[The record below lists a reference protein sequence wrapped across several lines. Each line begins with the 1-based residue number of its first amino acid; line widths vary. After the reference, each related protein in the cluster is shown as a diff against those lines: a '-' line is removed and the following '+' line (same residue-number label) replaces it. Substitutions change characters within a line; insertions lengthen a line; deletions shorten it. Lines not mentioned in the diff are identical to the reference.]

1 LLQIVCCRN
10 LLFKVQ
16 SLSATGYFGQCRQL
30 VCLLE
35 SAARQIDSR
44 GRTATKRQKT
54 HENAQG
60 KWPGRENRT
69 GALLLDFVGLFNIL
83 CDIGLIA
90 AISGL
95 LFVGVSFLIL
105 IGINIFEQATGRLLG
120 KPLPEAR
127 LHENDLPHVLVQIP
141 VFNEPAMVA
150 GCLRSV
156 AALEWPRAKLHIQLL
171 DDSTDETTS
180 IAASVVFELRQ
191 QGFDVL
197 HLRRVGRRGYKA
209 GALAA
214 GLAHSHAPCVA
225 ILDADFRPPANWLRE
240 VVPALIADPA
250 ASFVQSRCEF
260 ANYRTNWLTRAQSLM
275 FDAHFVIEQAT
286 RYRAGWL
293 FQFNGTGA
301 VWRRAAID
309 AAGGWSGDSLC
320 EDLDLTV
327 RAEIA
332 GWHGLF
338 SMDPPVPGLVP
349 DRVAHWRVQ
358 QRRWS
363 NGFVQVAR
371 KLLGE
376 VWTADWRVWRKL
388 SAMFLILI
396 QMFYP
401 CVALG
406 SLSLAFGA
414 IVRGGEMAPYQP
426 IIATIAATIL
436 TIGVGLTLMPYLIL
450 RRGPLRRYFATLASL
465 IPLMI
470 YVSLSNAPSILKT
483 VLGASD
489 SWKRTPKTR
498 HVSDV
503 LPATDQLNEAS

>member
-1 LLQIVCCRN
+1 LEFAG
-10 LLFKVQ
+10 LFDILGNV
-16 SLSATGYFGQCRQL
+16 GL
-30 VCLLE
+30 V
-35 SAARQIDSR
+35 AAL
-44 GRTATKRQKT
+44 GGLA
-54 HENAQG
+54 
-60 KWPGRENRT
+60 
-69 GALLLDFVGLFNIL
+69 FVG
-83 CDIGLIA
+83 A
-90 AISGL
+90 
-95 LFVGVSFLIL
+95 SFFIL
-105 IGINIFEQATGRLLG
+105 IGINLFEQASGRQLG
-120 KPLPEAR
+120 RPVPKASLPEDR
-127 LHENDLPHVLVQIP
+127 LPHVVVQIP
-141 VFNEPAMVA
+141 VYNEPAMVA
-150 GCLRSV
+150 DCLRSV
-156 AALEWPRAKLHIQLL
+156 GALDWPRAKLHIQLL
-171 DDSTDETTS
+171 DDSTDETTKV
-180 IAASVVFELRQ
+180 AAPAVDELRRQ
-191 QGFDVL
+191 AIDVL
-197 HLRRVGRRGYKA
+197 HLVRPGRRGYKA

-214 GLAHSHAPCVA
+214 GLAKSHAPFVA

-240 VVPALIADPA
+240 VIPALAADPD

-260 ANYRTNWLTRAQSLM
+260 ANYKTNWLTRAQGLM

-286 RYRAGWL
+286 RFRAGWL

-338 SMDPPVPGLVP
+338 AMEPAVPGLVP

-376 VWTADWRVWRKL
+376 IVAAEWRPWKKL
-388 SAMFLILI
+388 SASFLILI
-396 QMFYP
+396 QIFYP

-406 SLSLAFGA
+406 FIALALLA
-414 IVRGGEMAPYQP
+414 IVRGGDMGDYQLL
-426 IIATIAATIL
+426 AATVAVSVL
-436 TIGVGLTLMPYLIL
+436 TIGVGLTLVPYLIL
-450 RRGPLRRYFATLASL
+450 RRGSLWRYFATLASL
-465 IPLMI
+465 IPLMVF
-470 YVSLSNAPSILKT
+470 VSLSNAPSIMRT

-498 HVSDV
+498 HVITV
-503 LPATDQLNEAS
+503 LPATDRLNEAS

>member
-1 LLQIVCCRN
+1 
-10 LLFKVQ
+10 
-16 SLSATGYFGQCRQL
+16 
-30 VCLLE
+30 
-35 SAARQIDSR
+35 
-44 GRTATKRQKT
+44 
-54 HENAQG
+54 
-60 KWPGRENRT
+60 
-69 GALLLDFVGLFNIL
+69 LDVVGLFNIL
-83 CDIGLIA
+83 CNIGLIA
-90 AISGL
+90 AASGL
-95 LFVGVSFLIL
+95 LFVGTGFLLL
-105 IGINIFEQATGRLLG
+105 IGINIFDHATGQVPG
-120 KPLPEAR
+120 KPLAKAR
-127 LHENDLPHVLVQIP
+127 LRDDDLPHVLVQIP

-150 GCLRSV
+150 DCLRSA
-156 AALEWPRAKLHIQLL
+156 AALDWPGGKLHIQLL
-171 DDSTDETTS
+171 DDSTDETARV
-180 IAASVVFELRQ
+180 AAPVVFELNQR
-191 QGFDVL
+191 GVDVL
-197 HLRRVGRRGYKA
+197 HLRRAGRRGYKA

-214 GLAHSHAPCVA
+214 GLAQSDAPFVA

-240 VVPALIADPA
+240 VVPALIADRS

-260 ANYRTNWLTRAQSLM
+260 ANYRTNWLTRAQGLM
-275 FDAHFVIEQAT
+275 FDAHFIIEQAA
-286 RYRAGWL
+286 RFRAGWL

-301 VWRRAAID
+301 VWRRAAIE

-338 SMDPPVPGLVP
+338 AMDPPVPGLVP
-349 DRVAHWRVQ
+349 DQVGHWRVQ

-376 VWTADWRVWRKL
+376 LWTAGWPVWRKV
-388 SAMFLILI
+388 SATILILI

-406 SLSLAFGA
+406 SLCLALIA
-414 IVRGGEMAPYQP
+414 IVRGGDMALYQP
-426 IIATIAATIL
+426 VIATAAASIL

-450 RRGPLRRYFATLASL
+450 RRGSLWRYFATLASL
-465 IPLMI
+465 IPLML

-503 LPATDQLNEAS
+503 LPATDRLNEAS